1 MTVCSTE
8 KLIYIFLFDV
18 SIVLN
23 RLVLCVLVLQLS
35 CVPPSI
41 QISNGT
47 FRLSYSDQGCAGN
60 PKHYSFMAVM
70 SLIATI
76 MLVQVSHLI
85 KLALMVLVVTA
96 GGAVNIYSWRDIYD
110 VYDYI
115 HFGLYR

>member
-1 MTVCSTE
+1 MTVCSTK
-8 KLIYIFLFDV
+8 KLIYIFIFDV

-23 RLVLCVLVLQLS
+23 WLVLCLLVLQLS

-47 FRLSYSDQGCAGN
+47 FRPSYGDQGCARN

-70 SLIATI
+70 TLIATT

-96 GGAVNIYSWRDIYD
+96 EGAVNIYSWRDIYD
-110 VYDYI
+110 MYDYMQ
-115 HFGLYR
+115 FGSYR